1 MVDESVDEYL
11 DIVGKMFGSED
22 DGFEFYN
29 SYALE
34 KGFSVRKSYVEW
46 DEANQEIIMKLYDPT
61 GYYRGRAQDAC
72 CLLSHIDATY

>member
-11 DIVGKMFGSED
+11 DIVGKTFGSED
-22 DGFEFYN
+22 DGFDFYN

-46 DEANQEIIMKLYDPT
+46 DEANQEIILRKMGGFLRKD
-61 GYYRGRAQDAC
+61 
-72 CLLSHIDATY
+72 